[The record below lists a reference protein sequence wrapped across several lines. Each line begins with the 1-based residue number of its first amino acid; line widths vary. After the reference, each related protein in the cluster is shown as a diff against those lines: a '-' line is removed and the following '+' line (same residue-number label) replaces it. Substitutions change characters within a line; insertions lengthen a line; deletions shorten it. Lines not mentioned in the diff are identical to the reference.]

1 MKYLLL
7 RFGVGSALVFRIS
20 RSDERSEYNLDN
32 VFGFLMN
39 FQHNHGDGTHKKFM
53 SPDTLSGI
61 AVTQRCNLRMT
72 GHASDQGPGQ
82 RGRQKHLAPSVAS
95 VSLSPLIW
103 C

>member
-1 MKYLLL
+1 M
-7 RFGVGSALVFRIS
+7 FRIS
-20 RSDERSEYNLDN
+20 TSDERSEYNLDN
-32 VFGFLMN
+32 VFGFLVN

-53 SPDTLSGI
+53 SPDTPSGI
-61 AVTQRCNLRMT
+61 AVTQICNLQMT

-103 C
+103 Y

>member
-1 MKYLLL
+1 M
-7 RFGVGSALVFRIS
+7 FRIS

-32 VFGFLMN
+32 VFGFLVN

-53 SPDTLSGI
+53 SPDTPSGI
-61 AVTQRCNLRMT
+61 AVTQRCNLQMT

-95 VSLSPLIW
+95 VSLSPWIW
-103 C
+103 Y